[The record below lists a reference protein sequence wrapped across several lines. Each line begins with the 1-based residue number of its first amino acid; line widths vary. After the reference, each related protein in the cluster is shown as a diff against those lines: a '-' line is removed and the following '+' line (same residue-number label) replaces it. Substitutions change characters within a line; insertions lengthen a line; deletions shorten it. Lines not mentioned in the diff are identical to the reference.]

1 MIQKILFLGSKT
13 IGLRVLKLLH
23 EVSPGLL
30 KAAVTMDDRLDSRTE
45 YTAIQEFCQKAG
57 LPLHIPQGRKQAEEL
72 ITAERP
78 DICFVAGWYWLFSE
92 AILKLPKAG
101 FVGIHHSL
109 LPRFRG
115 GAPVVWALIN
125 GEPKVGS
132 SIFQFTPGMDDG
144 PIWGQVSVPVAHD
157 DAIGEVLPKL
167 EQAMLDGLKGILPG
181 MLQGTLAPVEQDHT
195 QATYCSQRSPD
206 DGWIDWN
213 WTAER
218 IHHFV
223 RAQSRPYPGAFT
235 WMDGKKLTILKA
247 RLFPDIYDG
256 PPGQVVR
263 ILNSE
268 VIVTC
273 GDRGAVV
280 VELVEHGDA
289 VVPATQ
295 VIQSIRCKFA
305 SYARPALVEPV
316 PG

>member
-1 MIQKILFLGSKT
+1 MINKILFLGSKT
-13 IGLRVLKLLH
+13 IGLKVLKLIH

-30 KAAVTMDDRLDSRTE
+30 KAALTMDDRLDSRTE
-45 YTAIQEFCQKAG
+45 FTAIQEFCQQVG
-57 LPLHIPQGRKQAEEL
+57 IPLHIPTGRKQAEEFVA
-72 ITAERP
+72 AERP

-92 AILKLPKAG
+92 AMLKLPEAG

-109 LPRFRG
+109 LPRYRG

-125 GEPKVGS
+125 GEPIVGS

-144 PIWGQVSVPVAHD
+144 PIWGQVRVPVGHD
-157 DAIGEVLPKL
+157 EAIGEVLPKL
-167 EQAMLDGLKGILPG
+167 EQAMLDGLRKLLPE
-181 MLQGTLAPVEQDHT
+181 MLEGRITPSEQDHSL
-195 QATYCSQRSPD
+195 ATYCSQRSPD

-218 IHHFV
+218 VHHFV

-235 WMDGKKLTILKA
+235 WMDGKKLTILRA
-247 RLFPDIYDG
+247 RVFPGVYDG

-263 ILNSE
+263 IRPQE

-280 VELVEHGDA
+280 VELVEHEGA
-289 VVPATQ
+289 EVRVTEA
-295 VIQSIRCKFA
+295 IQSIRCKFA
-305 SYARPALVEPV
+305 SYARPALMQV
-316 PG
+316 GRD